1 MSPVVRGAA
10 WLAQVAPCLV
20 ALVAHKSKHRE
31 PGATGAT
38 KGTEQVNMQP
48 KASRVPIKGPI
59 QPRPLESWTAFSK
72 PFLFPSHGAHTGYGG
87 SKRKK
92 GQSSGPSRGYCAAN
106 GGGLGPVGWLG
117 MKERVAWDFGIL
129 GFCLGGSRNWGRVSR
144 QTVVPPNTGELC
156 KRDLRKSG

>member
-1 MSPVVRGAA
+1 MQLVKGMSPVVRGAA

-38 KGTEQVNMQP
+38 KGTEQVNLQP

-72 PFLFPSHGAHTGYGG
+72 PFLFPTAPTQAMEGPKG
-87 SKRKK
+87 RKVK
-92 GQSSGPSRGYCAAN
+92 VLAPAGGYCAAN

-129 GFCLGGSRNWGRVSR
+129 LGG
-144 QTVVPPNTGELC
+144 Q
-156 KRDLRKSG
+156 